1 MSIVRNCAVALVIGA
16 LILLSPVAALLIVMS
31 AEMLAD
37 LVAQAGVP
45 AMLDL
50 VIAGAIGWV
59 LFRRISTRRE
69 TAFQPGSGPVVGG
82 EPAIGVRPG

>member
-1 MSIVRNCAVALVIGA
+1 MSIIRNCAVGLVICA
-16 LILLSPVAALLIVMS
+16 LFLLSPVAALLMVMS
-31 AEMLAD
+31 AEILAD

-69 TAFQPGSGPVVGG
+69 MGFQSGPGPVSSG
-82 EPAIGVRPG
+82 EPAIGVQPG

>member
-1 MSIVRNCAVALVIGA
+1 MSIIRNCAVGLVICA
-16 LILLSPVAALLIVMS
+16 VFLLSLVAASVIVMS
-31 AEMLAD
+31 VEMLAD

-59 LFRRISTRRE
+59 LFRRISTRRGMG
-69 TAFQPGSGPVVGG
+69 FQSESGPVSGG
-82 EPAIGVRPG
+82 EPAIGVQPG